1 MFEHALRSAPSSQAL
16 IACSHMYH
24 VNLWRRRTV
33 DSPRILRVRGHRTPE
48 YHRAPQQ
55 HDELHRDYNLCL
67 HRPSSSGV
75 VPIARLWATTSEKI
89 WTSGLHQQRR
99 VEGNLKPRRLWQ
111 IVTGAATRR
120 RSQALV
126 IRSCWCQTGV
136 YYSSIKQL
144 VPYSERQN
152 SSSHKFL
159 AAWGLD
165 KYTCLVPLGMQHK

>member
-1 MFEHALRSAPSSQAL
+1 MRWELRVALRHLQSLSLYVPCESLKEQGFNLSEKPGMSLAL
-16 IACSHMYH
+16 STSIKELLGITMSCIGITTS
-24 VNLWRRRTV
+24 VNTDLLLQEWF
-33 DSPRILRVRGHRTPE
+33 L
-48 YHRAPQQ
+48 
-55 HDELHRDYNLCL
+55 L
-67 HRPSSSGV
+67 
-75 VPIARLWATTSEKI
+75 LWATTSEKI